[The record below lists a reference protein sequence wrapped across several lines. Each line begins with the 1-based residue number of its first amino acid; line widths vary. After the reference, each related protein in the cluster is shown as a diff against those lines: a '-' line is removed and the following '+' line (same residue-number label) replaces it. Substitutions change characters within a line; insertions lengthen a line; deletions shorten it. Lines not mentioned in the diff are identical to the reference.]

1 MLNLKKQ
8 DSSVKLFRVQ
18 NGQGPQRPKSS
29 TDNMQ
34 IQKVDGMLILK
45 RSNANKAKDFLK
57 PNLSFRLNLDKVSGS
72 CRAGNKFNRSLPK
85 ISLQN
90 QVHYTPKQPDKL
102 KIKMNLENIQISLP
116 KISVC
121 LEDPK
126 NCASNNVEVSKFGR
140 VNNFQQQQNL
150 GLNLS

>member
-1 MLNLKKQ
+1 
-8 DSSVKLFRVQ
+8 
-18 NGQGPQRPKSS
+18 
-29 TDNMQ
+29 MQ

-57 PNLSFRLNLDKVSGS
+57 PNLSFRLNVDKVSGS
-72 CRAGNKFNRSLPK
+72 YRAGNKFNRSLPK

-90 QVHYTPKQPDKL
+90 QVHYTPKQPEKL

-126 NCASNNVEVSKFGR
+126 NSASNNVEVSKFGR
-140 VNNFQQQQNL
+140 VNNF
-150 GLNLS
+150 